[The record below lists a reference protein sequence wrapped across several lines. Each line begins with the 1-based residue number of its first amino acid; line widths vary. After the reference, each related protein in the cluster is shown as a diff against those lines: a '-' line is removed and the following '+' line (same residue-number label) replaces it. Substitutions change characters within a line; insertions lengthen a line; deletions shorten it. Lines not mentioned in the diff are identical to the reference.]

1 MSSSTGKFK
10 NRFLLASEKGFSYD
24 CKFIVGSEKIV
35 VEGHKFLFSVASEVF
50 QAMFYGELKEDNAVK
65 IKDLLPEGFIGM
77 KHFIYTGEVNF
88 ESATHAMVIY
98 VAARKYMIPELI
110 QECIKYIQEEIKP
123 YEVLII
129 YEFCEIN
136 SIPEFEELCL
146 KMIEENTDVIVK
158 SEIFPKAKIET
169 IQLLLKSRSLTLKSE
184 IEVFDF
190 FERWAL
196 AEAARKKIS
205 DEELASSFKNLKKY
219 IRFLAISP
227 EEFTSRIKQS
237 LLLTQ
242 AEKQAIECNLIQSDP
257 KPMPESLSVIQQ
269 QRNFLPTKTFKHK
282 KYYYIHSFVVSLHW
296 FCSSCSIVNFQNGN
310 LILYLTLGD
319 KGIHDKYM
327 FCMIRP
333 INIESNPKFFM
344 LESKVTVLSSVEG
357 CDDLIFTNNNKIIF
371 GSKLSEV
378 FLAGIPLVKLN
389 KNFFMR
395 ETYKRILVR
404 VEFNLNEI
412 DD

>member
-1 MSSSTGKFK
+1 MSSSIGKFK

-24 CKFIVGSEKIV
+24 CKFIVGSENIV

-50 QAMFYGELKEDNAVK
+50 KAMFYGELKEDNAVK
-65 IKDLLPEGFIGM
+65 IEDLHAEGFIGM

-110 QECIKYIQEEIKP
+110 QECTKYIQVEIKP
-123 YEVLII
+123 HEVLTI

-136 SIPEFEELCL
+136 SIPEFEEFCL

-158 SEIFPKAKIET
+158 SENFPKAKIET
-169 IQLLLKSRSLTLKSE
+169 IQLLLKSRSLALKSE
-184 IEVFDF
+184 IEVFDL

-196 AEAARKKIS
+196 SEAARKKIS

-242 AEKQAIECNLIQSDP
+242 AEKHAIECYLIQSDP
-257 KPMPESLSVIQQ
+257 KPMPESLSVIEQ

-282 KYYYIHSFVVSLHW
+282 KYDYIQSFVVSLHC
-296 FCSSCSIVNFQNGN
+296 FRLSYSILNFKNGN
-310 LILYLTLGD
+310 LILSLTLGD
-319 KGIHDKYM
+319 KGIHNKYM
-327 FCMIRP
+327 YCMIKQMK
-333 INIESNPKFFM
+333 IESNPKFFM
-344 LESKVTVLSSVEG
+344 LESKVTVLAKVEG

-371 GSKLSEV
+371 VSKLSEV
-378 FLAGIPLVKLN
+378 FVARIPLVKLN
-389 KNFFMR
+389 ENFFMR
-395 ETYKRILVR
+395 GTYKNIQVR